1 MHGLVLRTKDDW
13 VYAVRPANF
22 VALIQA
28 GGIKQSN
35 LRNSEIKDRAKADSF
50 AKAITLLQSTW
61 VICNIIA
68 RAAYALPIS
77 AIEISTVAYVV
88 CAAAAYA
95 AWWHKPK
102 DMNTP
107 ITIYLPYDRESNEM
121 PSPVRRFLDAKK
133 SLWMHSPP
141 ALENSKCIEQ

>member
-1 MHGLVLRTKDDW
+1 M
-13 VYAVRPANF
+13 
-22 VALIQA
+22 
-28 GGIKQSN
+28 
-35 LRNSEIKDRAKADSF
+35 
-50 AKAITLLQSTW
+50 
-61 VICNIIA
+61 
-68 RAAYALPIS
+68 
-77 AIEISTVAYVV
+77 AYVV

-121 PSPVRRFLDAKK
+121 PSRVRRILDAKK

-141 ALENSKCIEQ
+141 AQEDSEHIAKWKVILKHIAEAVASVSSIEFPRL